1 MANINPFQPRDI
13 VAVIQQI
20 QRAEPTLAGQVA
32 ELSKL
37 VIALNSALR
46 SHTGANEK
54 PEPGC
59 RNFVLDMAGAPVLVE
74 AEMFDGDSP
83 LPTMVYVNGSWVDLP
98 SLDGPRLGDSFAR
111 QITDKLRA
119 DEDAALCEQAEFL
132 AAWREAA

>member
-1 MANINPFQPRDI
+1 MASISPFQPRDI

-32 ELSKL
+32 ELSSL
-37 VIALNSALR
+37 CIALNSVLR
-46 SHTGANEK
+46 TVTGSDEK
-54 PEPGC
+54 PEAGC
-59 RNFVLDMAGAPVLVE
+59 QKFLLDMAGAPVFVE
-74 AEMFDGDSP
+74 AEVFDGDGP
-83 LPTMVYVNGSWVDLP
+83 LPTMVYVNGTWVDLA
-98 SLDGPRLGDSFAR
+98 SLDGPRLGDSFAQ